1 MMRLVIPD
9 ETSQFGQV
17 YTHLQNKERFSDDV
31 TLFLMVLGFLM
42 SSLLDS
48 LSY

>member
-9 ETSQFGQV
+9 ETSQFGH
-17 YTHLQNKERFSDDV
+17 THLQNKERFSDDV
-31 TLFLMVLGFLM
+31 TLFLMVLFFLM